1 MRDAVEVLVTRVALG
16 HRRLAVGEAA
26 GEELDVCARAR
37 QRAAERVVVG
47 GRVGGGVDDVH
58 AHCLDNMCVR
68 PDHSIELTFC
78 VVNTAK
84 PELLARGLDA
94 IARERAGLAFPSEV
108 LVIDNASRDGS
119 AELAREHPAVDEVIE
134 LRERRGKA
142 DCDSEL
148 LRRARGRYGL
158 LLNEDSELCAGAT
171 RTLHQ
176 ALQARP
182 DAACAGARLLRPDGS
197 AQACAWRFPTPLTAL
212 AGAVGLHRRL
222 VVQSTGTHTREVD
235 WCQSS
240 AMLVRRAAAA
250 AVDYLDEAFFVYSD
264 EVDFAKRL
272 RLAGWRSLYVPE
284 ASAVHDEQL
293 STGANAQPRIVELSR
308 NRDRYMRKHHSAA
321 AARAVSWLTAWTYA
335 VRAAVALVLPGHS
348 PGRYWMHV
356 PASLHPQRGRG
367 LRELAEEYNRSLG
380 ATPAERPRERAPGA

>member
-1 MRDAVEVLVTRVALG
+1 M
-16 HRRLAVGEAA
+16 
-26 GEELDVCARAR
+26 
-37 QRAAERVVVG
+37 
-47 GRVGGGVDDVH
+47 GVS
-58 AHCLDNMCVR
+58 
-68 PDHSIELTFC
+68 PDHRIELTFC

-94 IARERAGLAFPSEV
+94 IARERAALAFPTEA

-142 DCDSEL
+142 FCDSEL

-158 LLNEDSELCAGAT
+158 LLNEDSELCPGAT
-171 RTLHQ
+171 STLHQ
-176 ALQARP
+176 ALERRP
-182 DAACAGARLLRPDGS
+182 DAACAGARLLRPDGT

-212 AGAVGLHRRL
+212 AAAVGLHRLL
-222 VVQSTGTHTREVD
+222 VVQSTGTRTRAVD

-240 AMLVRRAAAA
+240 AMLVRREAAA

-272 RLAGWRSLYVPE
+272 REAGWRSLYVPE
-284 ASAVHDEQL
+284 ACAVHAEQL
-293 STGANAQPRIVELSR
+293 STGANAEPRIVELSR

-321 AARAVSWLTAWTYA
+321 AASAVGWLTAWTYA
-335 VRAAVALVLPGHS
+335 MRAAIALVLPRHS
-348 PGRYWMHV
+348 PSRYWMHV
-356 PASLHPQRGRG
+356 RASLRPQRGRG
-367 LRELAEEYNRSLG
+367 LRELAEEYNRGLD
-380 ATPAERPRERAPGA
+380 APPAARPREPTPGT

>member
-1 MRDAVEVLVTRVALG
+1 M
-16 HRRLAVGEAA
+16 
-26 GEELDVCARAR
+26 
-37 QRAAERVVVG
+37 
-47 GRVGGGVDDVH
+47 
-58 AHCLDNMCVR
+58 
-68 PDHSIELTFC
+68 ELTFC

-142 DCDSEL
+142 YCDSEL

-158 LLNEDSELCAGAT
+158 LLNEDSELCPGAT

-176 ALQARP
+176 TLQGRP

-197 AQACAWRFPTPLTAL
+197 TQACAWRFPTPLTAL
-212 AGAVGLHRRL
+212 AGALGLHRRL

-240 AMLVRRAAAA
+240 AMLVRREAAA

-284 ASAVHDEQL
+284 ACAVHDEQL

-308 NRDRYMRKHHSAA
+308 NRDRYMRKHHSAY
-321 AARAVSWLTAWTYA
+321 AARAVRWLTAWTYA

-348 PGRYWMHV
+348 PRRYWMHV
-356 PASLHPQRGRG
+356 GASLHPQRGRG
-367 LRELAEEYNRSLG
+367 LRELAEEYNRSLE
-380 ATPAERPRERAPGA
+380 ATPAERPHERAPGA